1 MYIKD
6 PIIEK
11 VIKKHENRG
20 NKGMKKFGISMN
32 KKNKSLQKWLLDL
45 QEELMDGTCYIEKI
59 LNKIKR
65 K

>member
-1 MYIKD
+1 MYNKD
-6 PIIEK
+6 
-11 VIKKHENRG
+11 RG

-32 KKNKSLQKWLLDL
+32 KKNKSLQKWLLEL

-59 LNKIKR
+59 LDKIKR